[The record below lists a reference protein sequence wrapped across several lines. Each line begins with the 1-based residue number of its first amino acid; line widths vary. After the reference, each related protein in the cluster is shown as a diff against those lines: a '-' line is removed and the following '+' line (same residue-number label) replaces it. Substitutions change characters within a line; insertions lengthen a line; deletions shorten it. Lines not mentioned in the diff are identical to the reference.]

1 MYSPELID
9 FFILLKVVFSK
20 GKQFLDNYGFYVYYV
35 FTISTNF
42 MVFDE
47 KIVIVVFLVVFLQ

>member
-9 FFILLKVVFSK
+9 FVILLKVVFSK